1 MTFEELGGLGEFISA
16 IAVVASLVYVA
27 SQLRQN
33 TRSLRT
39 ASFQAVMQ
47 TASEHTRLF
56 VKDAAVTGLYL
67 RGIESYSAL
76 DPVEQQRFGF
86 MMLNTV
92 WSFEIALSLHEE
104 GIYTD
109 SRLQAQLGHLLS
121 EITSPG
127 GAEWWEENAAR
138 MDRKARDYIDARR
151 SSAIRPMP
159 QGEGEA
165 S

>member
-27 SQLRQN
+27 IQLRQN

-39 ASFQAVMQ
+39 ASFQSVL
-47 TASEHTRLF
+47 H
-56 VKDAAVTGLYL
+56 DAGLYSRMMAQDAEVTSLYL
-67 RGIESYSAL
+67 RGVESYCDL
-76 DPVEQQRFGF
+76 DPVDKHRFG
-86 MMLNTV
+86 MLMLGTV
-92 WSFEIALSLHEE
+92 WSFEVALSLHEE

-121 EITSPG
+121 ELTTPG

-151 SSAIRPMP
+151 SQARPTT
-159 QGEGEA
+159 QHEGDA